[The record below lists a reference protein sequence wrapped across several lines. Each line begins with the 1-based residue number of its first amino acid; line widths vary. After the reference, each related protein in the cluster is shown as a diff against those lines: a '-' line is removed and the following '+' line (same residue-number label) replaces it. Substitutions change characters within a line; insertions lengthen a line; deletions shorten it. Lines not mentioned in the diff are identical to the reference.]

1 MVEKM
6 DRESGYELL
15 EQIAGLELCNVET
28 EYTDNSGGVMCI
40 RFIID
45 KEDVAT
51 SAFGLI
57 FALGVLSF
65 HDARPR
71 GMSGMDFQEKD
82 EWHVAD
88 MLRCIRFEDGILRF
102 HADYVRGRMV
112 KTIVDIHKDGAV
124 KIQTSGRARVAQR
137 WIARL
142 QGKRLLEIMDR
153 QETGQA
159 D

>member
-1 MVEKM
+1 M
-6 DRESGYELL
+6 DRGIGFELL
-15 EQIAGLELCNVET
+15 EQIVGLELRNVET
-28 EYTDNSGGVMCI
+28 EYADHADGVMCI
-40 RFIID
+40 RFKID
-45 KEDVAT
+45 EEDVAT

-71 GMSGMDFQEKD
+71 GMSEMDFKEKD

-102 HADYVRGRMV
+102 YADYVRGRMV
-112 KTIVDIHKDGAV
+112 KTSVDVHKDGTV
-124 KIQTSGRARVAQR
+124 QIQTVGRARVAER
-137 WIARL
+137 WIACL

-153 QETGQA
+153 RETGQA